1 MRHIE
6 LGNTG
11 ETIPI
16 LGQGTWGIKR
26 FFKSEEYYEQ
36 WRDSLRKGIELGM
49 THIDTAEYYGFGR
62 SEEIVGEIINE
73 YKRDELFITSKLF
86 PIHLSKRT
94 MKKAAEKSLKRLDI
108 DHFDLY
114 IIHWPS
120 PFESIKKQMQVL
132 EELVQEGKTRYIGV
146 SNFSVKR
153 FKKAQNYLK
162 KEELVNNQVKAN
174 LTSQKHMGK
183 SLSYY
188 QKSGITMTAY
198 SPLAHR
204 GYTNLKGELKR
215 KLEKVAENHNATI
228 QQIAIAW
235 LINHRNVIT
244 IPKAFHLNH
253 LKENAEAADIKL
265 SEEEIKL
272 FYNREKFNYKD
283 IEISDFP
290 Q

>member
-1 MRHIE
+1 
-6 LGNTG
+6 
-11 ETIPI
+11 
-16 LGQGTWGIKR
+16 
-26 FFKSEEYYEQ
+26 
-36 WRDSLRKGIELGM
+36 
-49 THIDTAEYYGFGR
+49 
-62 SEEIVGEIINE
+62 
-73 YKRDELFITSKLF
+73 
-86 PIHLSKRT
+86 
-94 MKKAAEKSLKRLDI
+94 
-108 DHFDLY
+108 
-114 IIHWPS
+114 
-120 PFESIKKQMQVL
+120 
-132 EELVQEGKTRYIGV
+132 
-146 SNFSVKR
+146 
-153 FKKAQNYLK
+153 
-162 KEELVNNQVKAN
+162 
-174 LTSQKHMGK
+174 MGK